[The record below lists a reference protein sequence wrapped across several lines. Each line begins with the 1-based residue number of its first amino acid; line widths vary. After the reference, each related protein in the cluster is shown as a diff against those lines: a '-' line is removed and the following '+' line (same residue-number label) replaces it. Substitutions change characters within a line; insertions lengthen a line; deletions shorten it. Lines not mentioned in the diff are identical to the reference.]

1 MAGSVLITGGTR
13 GIGRAAVKAFARAGW
28 RVAFTYRENRAAAA
42 SLLEE
47 FPHAVA
53 LAGDVSHRD
62 EAERCVAEA
71 RVCLGPLDALV
82 CNAGIA
88 QQKMFCDLTNDD
100 WDRMLGVNL
109 MGAVHFIRAVLP
121 DLIHKK
127 QGSIVTVS
135 SVWGIEGASCESHY
149 AASKAALIGLSRS
162 LAAELGPSGIR
173 VNCVAP
179 GVIDTEMNAAH
190 TEDTIRTLAE
200 QTPLGR
206 MGTAEEVAQTIL
218 FLCSDSASF
227 ITGQT
232 ISVTGGF

>member
-13 GIGRAAVKAFARAGW
+13 GIGRATVKAFSRAGW
-28 RVAFTYRENRAAAA
+28 RVAFTYRENRAAVA
-42 SLLEE
+42 SLLDY
-47 FPHAVA
+47 FPDAVA
-53 LAGDVSHRD
+53 LQGDVSRQD

-71 RVCLGPLDALV
+71 RACIGSLDALV

-88 QQKMFCDLTNDD
+88 QQKMFSDLTDDD
-100 WDRMLGVNL
+100 WERMLSVNL

-127 QGSIVTVS
+127 SGSIVTVS

-179 GVIDTEMNAAH
+179 GVIDTDMNAAH
-190 TEDTIRTLAE
+190 TEETLRDLAE

-206 MGTAEEVAQTIL
+206 LGTAEEVAQAIR
-218 FLCSDSASF
+218 FLCSDEASF

-232 ISVTGGF
+232 IGVTGGF